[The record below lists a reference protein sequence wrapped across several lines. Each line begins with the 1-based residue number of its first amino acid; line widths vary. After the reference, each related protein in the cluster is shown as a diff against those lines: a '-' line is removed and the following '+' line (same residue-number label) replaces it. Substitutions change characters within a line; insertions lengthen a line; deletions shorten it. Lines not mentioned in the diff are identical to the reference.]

1 MLKRGIYTYH
11 HKVPWLE
18 HGAGTGNGSQTRE
31 DLRFAFADRRMQPEQ
46 EEVRSPSYGRR
57 RSEEKRNRSAA
68 GTSYCQRRGRE
79 EKPKRAAAAPP
90 VVRWKGVKPN
100 ASARS
105 LSDDKDAAERKSIA
119 KQLAATAK
127 AWRKAPCWRFTQRR
141 AGADH
146 VASHERQSRAVE
158 ASSAKIRLRTWISWI
173 RWTKNRAMQL
183 LGAPAA
189 AIQESCRTMH
199 EQAQQLQRVHRE
211 QDGIT
216 TSRW

>member
-1 MLKRGIYTYH
+1 M
-11 HKVPWLE
+11 PWLE

-57 RSEEKRNRSAA
+57 RSEERRNRGAA

-127 AWRKAPCWRFTQRR
+127 AWKEST
-141 AGADH
+141 
-146 VASHERQSRAVE
+146 
-158 ASSAKIRLRTWISWI
+158 
-173 RWTKNRAMQL
+173 L
-183 LGAPAA
+183 L
-189 AIQESCRTMH
+189 AICT
-199 EQAQQLQRVHRE
+199 A
-211 QDGIT
+211 
-216 TSRW
+216 TSRSRPCGIARKTK